1 MPPETRPLAEA
12 PDAIAPD
19 GMEVRLLTRIAAGSM
34 AHFRMPPRTVG
45 RAVRHRTVAEVWYFL
60 AGAGEMWLSGDAGA
74 RTVAVHPGLSLS
86 IPVGTAFQLR
96 NDGDAPLDAVA
107 VTAPPWPGD
116 DEAVIVE
123 GAWAPTV

>member
-34 AHFRMPPRTVG
+34 AHFRMPP
-45 RAVRHRTVAEVWYFL
+45 RTVAEVWYFL

-123 GAWAPTV
+123 GVWAPTV